1 MQLFFFLC
9 RIFVKPNERP
19 SLPAGLGYAYT
30 CCSVPGM
37 GGCEVQET
45 DWAEGAGGTLEY
57 LSDHHIA
64 CKQGEA
70 LRGFVLD
77 SKAPAKRETWR
88 KSVKIKEFM
97 MVSRI
102 PRSLSDREM
111 EFWTWHSENLF
122 VVFWQ
127 VPVSNPGRGEIRY
140 MYVCCNV
147 PMALPVSVSQRG
159 SLSNSYEP
167 WLSGKLSSKIQVGNA
182 WQLCCVDISV
192 LNIQGFL
199 IMTVVWLDCPF
210 LVVTIKK
217 LIILFGQRFWFC
229 LFWDHW
235 FRKWMRVEIS
245 SDSSPVVVWKNKLFW
260 LMFLEC
266 QTRTHLSTH
275 SEKVKHRVH
284 GIITEQIKLKIIAL
298 EINWQ
303 YIPLIYH
310 LYIAYW
316 VIIYHLPPIKGTRN
330 SCWYVHMIP
339 PAVFT
344 SNPGSLG
351 RWLLSLWQCWGTFNL
366 QRGSCLWYHCGCK
379 CPWKCLEIWYA
390 CWAMVCSRRP
400 DGGGRWMEGRGSDF
414 LGLSHQT

>member
-1 MQLFFFLC
+1 MKNSSLIFAAFFFSL
-9 RIFVKPNERP
+9 PDERP

-88 KSVKIKEFM
+88 TSVKMKEFM
-97 MVSRI
+97 MASQI
-102 PRSLSDREM
+102 PRSCQTEK
-111 EFWTWHSENLF
+111 WHFGLDTLRISLCF
-122 VVFWQ
+122 FWQ

-167 WLSGKLSSKIQVGNA
+167 WLSGKLSLKIQVGSA

-192 LNIQGFL
+192 LNIPGFL
-199 IMTVVWLDCPF
+199 IMTVVWLHCPF

-217 LIILFGQRFWFC
+217 LIILFGRFQ
-229 LFWDHW
+229 
-235 FRKWMRVEIS
+235 S
-245 SDSSPVVVWKNKLFW
+245 SG
-260 LMFLEC
+260 C
-266 QTRTHLSTH
+266 
-275 SEKVKHRVH
+275 
-284 GIITEQIKLKIIAL
+284 LKIQVI
-298 EINWQ
+298 
-303 YIPLIYH
+303 YIYIYGH
-310 LYIAYW
+310 
-316 VIIYHLPPIKGTRN
+316 
-330 SCWYVHMIP
+330 
-339 PAVFT
+339 F
-344 SNPGSLG
+344 
-351 RWLLSLWQCWGTFNL
+351 
-366 QRGSCLWYHCGCK
+366 
-379 CPWKCLEIWYA
+379 
-390 CWAMVCSRRP
+390 
-400 DGGGRWMEGRGSDF
+400 D
-414 LGLSHQT
+414 